1 LPLQFLN
8 CWWISSNKSVLR
20 KEKAFLSITGM
31 SLKGIIQ
38 E

>member
-8 CWWISSNKSVLR
+8 CWWISSNKSVQI
-20 KEKAFLSITGM
+20 KKKVSLSITGV
-31 SLKGIIQ
+31 SPNGIIQ